1 MNMLDALLWPARAFI
16 YDRLAATARAPS
28 AADVAARFELT
39 AEQAA
44 ELLRALHDRHALF
57 LEPGADP
64 LRVRMA
70 NPFSAVITPYQ
81 TLVAGQ
87 VYSANCAWD
96 AFGIAAA
103 LHVTEAEVRSVC
115 AATGTPINLSLQGGA
130 VDGRGVVV
138 HFLLP
143 FARWYDDLVHT

>member
-1 MNMLDALLWPARAFI
+1 MNDLLLWSARAFI
-16 YDRLAATARAPS
+16 YERFAATATAPS
-28 AADVAARFELT
+28 AADVAARFDLT
-39 AEQAA
+39 DEQAEA
-44 ELLRALHDRHALF
+44 LLRALHDRHALF
-57 LEPGADP
+57 LEPGSAP

-87 VYSANCAWD
+87 LYFANCAWD
-96 AFGIAAA
+96 TFGIAAA
-103 LHVTEAEVRSVC
+103 LHADEAEIRSVC
-115 AATGTPINLSLQGGA
+115 AATGAPIRLRLAGGVVSGGGA
-130 VDGRGVVV
+130 RV